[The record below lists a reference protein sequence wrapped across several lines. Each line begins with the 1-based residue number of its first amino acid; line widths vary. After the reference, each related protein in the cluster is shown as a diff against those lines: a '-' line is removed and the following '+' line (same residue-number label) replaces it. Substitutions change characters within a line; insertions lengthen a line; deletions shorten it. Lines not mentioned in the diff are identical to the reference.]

1 MKKNARRPFCGG
13 FTLLEVLVVVLI
25 AVLVTMFAVPSYR
38 KAQERNRYLAA
49 LGVLMEAGNA
59 MRMVH
64 EEYPS
69 LSYNFQFNAN
79 NTASSDTCPSSP
91 GDGSQGLLL
100 YYLQC
105 NKYLPK
111 VPFESGRYKGYY
123 YNLSTVG
130 TASCYGCSAE
140 GVACMYDQGAE
151 NLYKCAYIDKHGN
164 LHNN

>member
-59 MRMVH
+59 MRMLH

-69 LSYNFQFNAN
+69 LSYSASFSSNS
-79 NTASSDTCPSSP
+79 TATDCPTEATSSNVLD
-91 GDGSQGLLL
+91 
-100 YYLQC
+100 YLQC
-105 NKYLPK
+105 NKYLSK
-111 VPFESGRYKGYY
+111 VPFVSSAYQGYSY
-123 YNLSTVG
+123 QMSSLG
-130 TASCYGCSAE
+130 GASCTGCSST
-140 GVACMYDQGAE
+140 GVACMYDSDAVAE
-151 NLYKCAYIDKHGN
+151 YKCAYIDKYGN